1 MPSDAER
8 ELVALAHA
16 WDRAMVANDVAAIG
30 RFMADD
36 WMIVGSDGSISDRT
50 TFLTLIESG
59 ALSHDV
65 MQTDDIIVRVYGDAA
80 VLLARGI
87 SGGTWQGRP
96 FREEERQS
104 NLFVR
109 QGATWRCVLTHLS
122 RLASPSSS

>member
-1 MPSDAER
+1 
-8 ELVALAHA
+8 
-16 WDRAMVANDVAAIG
+16 MVANDVAAIG

-36 WMIVGSDGSISDRT
+36 WMIVGSDGSTSDRT
-50 TFLTLIESG
+50 TFLALIESG

-109 QGATWRCVLTHLS
+109 QGTTWRCVLTHLS
-122 RLASPSSS
+122 HLASPSSS